1 MYFIECLLLAVTG
14 GISLWYVRGVT
25 NMRYGKYRLFAE
37 VELLGKNPYNG
48 DAYVFLSKDR
58 RTLKIIRFK
67 NHKRLLYDITY
78 EKGYRFLQP
87 VCEGGSIVYELDFK
101 YLVALLECPIV
112 KRISI

>member
-1 MYFIECLLLAVTG
+1 MLAVTG

-78 EKGYRFLQP
+78 EKDYRFLQP

-101 YLVALLECPIV
+101 YLVALLECPVV
-112 KRISI
+112 KSISI